1 LARDQRLSPA
11 DDLPPAPALTPV
23 DPPGAPARRAALRL
37 LTAVLAQ
44 GKPLDGALANAFH
57 GVERPDDRALA
68 RSLASGVLRWLIDLD
83 ALIDSAT
90 PRPLPADA
98 RARMA
103 LRIGLAGHLLL
114 GTPAHAV
121 IATTLALTEGGPR
134 RLTHAVLSRLLR
146 EGAAL
151 PDVPTLPEPYASRW
165 RATWG
170 DAAADGAAAAL
181 GHEPPVDLTLRD
193 AAETAQWAD
202 ALGGVSLAP
211 GHVRLPS
218 LAPDDPRRRE
228 RATIPDLPGFTEG
241 AWWVQDLAASLP
253 ARLLQPTRG
262 SRVLDLCAAPGGK
275 TLQLAAAGADVT
287 ALDSSEPRL
296 DRLRD
301 NLARTGLSAGIVAV
315 DALVW
320 APPAA
325 FDAVLLDAPCSAS
338 GVFRRHPD
346 VLYLKGDRDLRPL
359 LTVQAAL
366 IDRAVDWLRPGGRL
380 VFSTCSLERA
390 EGEDQ
395 MAAAFGR
402 HPGLRLDPVTA
413 GELPAGF
420 NAIDGALRV
429 LPGTLATAGG
439 VDGFYV
445 ARLRKA

>member
-1 LARDQRLSPA
+1 MPAAPSPRH
-11 DDLPPAPALTPV
+11 DP
-23 DPPGAPARRAALRL
+23 DPPGTPARRAALRL

-44 GKPLDGALANAFH
+44 GRPLDGALANAFH
-57 GVERPDDRALA
+57 GVDRPDDRALA

-90 PRPLPADA
+90 QKALPPDA

-103 LRIGLAGHLLL
+103 LRIGLTGHLLL
-114 GTPAHAV
+114 GTPPHAM

-146 EGAAL
+146 EEARL
-151 PDVPTLPEPYASRW
+151 PDVPTLPEPYAARW
-165 RATWG
+165 RAAWG
-170 DAAADGAAAAL
+170 ADVAAAAAAML

-193 AAETAQWAD
+193 PAETDHWASTLD
-202 ALGGVSLAP
+202 GVSLAP
-211 GHVRLPS
+211 GHVRLG
-218 LAPDDPRRRE
+218 
-228 RATIPDLPGFTEG
+228 RASIPDLPGFADG

-253 ARLLQPTRG
+253 ARLLAPAPG
-262 SRVLDLCAAPGGK
+262 ARVLDLCAAPGGK
-275 TLQLAAAGADVT
+275 TLQLAAMGAAVT

-301 NLARTGLSAGIVAV
+301 NLARTGLSAAIVAV

-320 APPAA
+320 APPAP
-325 FDAVLLDAPCSAS
+325 FDAILLDAPCSAS

-346 VLYLKGDRDLRPL
+346 VLYLKGDRDLAPL
-359 LTVQAAL
+359 LAVQAAL
-366 IDRAVDWLRPGGRL
+366 IDRAVEWLAPGGRL

-390 EGEDQ
+390 EGEAQ
-395 MAAAFGR
+395 VAAALAR

-413 GELPAGF
+413 DELPPGF
-420 NAIDGALRV
+420 APIDGAVRV

-439 VDGFYV
+439 VDGFYI
-445 ARLRKA
+445 ARLTAG